1 MVENEKEVDCNGLRL
16 IVRHAWYL
24 ARYRKCVVVFRRV
37 ESEGNCHHSK
47 QGGMGVLKQRN
58 IPKVLIMGWDGR
70 GGCEL
75 PEREER
81 MVRWAE
87 GRGGRED
94 LE

>member
-1 MVENEKEVDCNGLRL
+1 
-16 IVRHAWYL
+16 
-24 ARYRKCVVVFRRV
+24 
-37 ESEGNCHHSK
+37 
-47 QGGMGVLKQRN
+47 MGVLKQRN